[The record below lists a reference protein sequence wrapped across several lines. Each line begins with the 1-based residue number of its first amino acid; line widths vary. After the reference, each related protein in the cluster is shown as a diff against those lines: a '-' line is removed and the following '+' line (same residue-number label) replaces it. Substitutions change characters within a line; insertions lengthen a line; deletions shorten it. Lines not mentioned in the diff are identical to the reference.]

1 MNCFSIRMVGMLFAV
16 GMIVSSTQTMAETPR
31 PEAPV
36 VQEFVDGFLFE
47 APSDELLV
55 TMNVRVY
62 DSQGKQ
68 ILNRRSSGEPVE
80 FLVDHLP
87 DGHYRYEQVIVIGN
101 HDHRT
106 DTFGQLKRER
116 VLRNFDDFILRDGV
130 IVDRSGQQRPTA
142 GQLDSTIQ
150 AFGELAFSI
159 TSALIKPA
167 IAQTG
172 SNIEVESGIP
182 TITYDDTDN
191 GDGHEWET
199 YTNAFLSGG
208 GFWGVWDNLNNNRVI
223 YLGSSSFNSNSFVV
237 DDQSGDIKL
246 ADDAVSIDRSHS
258 RMGIGSTAPSASLH
272 ISDAKPDILLF
283 DETENVQCQIV
294 NRFGRLDIDAEN
306 PSEGDFRQPFSIKAN
321 AETGSLELK
330 DRNVSILSGILEID
344 KGPSDAFPETVKVN
358 GDFWISDPENDIPGV
373 FLNRFGGAWR
383 LNADES
389 GFFMRSDQNDGTG
402 LSTTPFKILNQAPDN
417 SLVVRDSGNIGLG
430 TESPE
435 SNLHVSGGN
444 PAIRLENT
452 NLSSQTFEMLN
463 AAGSFYL
470 NRYNGDDQVSPLI
483 ISSAAPHL
491 AITAGGTRVSM
502 GDLIHARYDGS
513 GVGIGT
519 TSPGATLHLQRSNP
533 GIRFENTATGNNV
546 MDLEFSNNFLRI
558 KGAEGQDLGKINAAA
573 PVGTF
578 TTDAN
583 GRTGYGTAN
592 PAASFNVKYRSAH
605 GSVPIFLAQA
615 PNNDEIFRIQ
625 LNGDTFLRGALIHSS
640 DRNAKTAI
648 QPINNAEILQ
658 KVTELPISQWQYKAS
673 EGINHLGPMAQD
685 FKAAFNLGDTDTGI
699 ATVDLDGVALASIQ
713 ALAERDREISMENK
727 RLRDEN
733 LQLKQAHRELLK
745 AFHADRERMAT
756 LEAVVTELVEES
768 SEPLY
773 TGIR

>member
-283 DETENVQCQIV
+283 DETENVQYQIV

-330 DRNVSILSGILEID
+330 DRNVSILNGILEVD

-358 GDFWISDPENDIPGV
+358 GDFWIFDPENDIPGV

-502 GDLIHARYDGS
+502 GNLIHARYDGS

-519 TSPGATLHLQRSNP
+519 TSPGATLHVAKDDAKILV
-533 GIRFENTATGNNV
+533 ENTGGTETRTLFEINNNGANRF
-546 MDLEFSNNFLRI
+546 LINNSNSGSSWAFLSS
-558 KGAEGQDLGKINAAA
+558 
-573 PVGTF
+573 T
-578 TTDAN
+578 
-583 GRTGYGTAN
+583 
-592 PAASFNVKYRSAH
+592 
-605 GSVPIFLAQA
+605 
-615 PNNDEIFRIQ
+615 NDEFRISDQ
-625 LNGDTFLRGALIHSS
+625 NTGQPELRVQSGGNMIIQGSLTQNS
-640 DRNAKTAI
+640 DRNNKMAI
-648 QPINNAEILQ
+648 VPLDPGTILE
-658 KVTELPISQWQYKAS
+658 KVAALPISQWQYRDTP
-673 EGINHLGPMAQD
+673 GVNHIGTMAQD
-685 FKAAFNLGDTDTGI
+685 FYDTFQVGATRKGISSIDTS
-699 ATVDLDGVALASIQ
+699 GVALAAIQ
-713 ALAERDREISMENK
+713 ALAARDEEIGMDNQ
-727 RLRDEN
+727 RLREEN
-733 LQLKQAHRELLK
+733 LQLKQTHRELLRMLHEERGRNDTQS
-745 AFHADRERMAT
+745 AELAALRADRGRLQR
-756 LEAVVTELVEES
+756 LEAMVAGLVAGDA
-768 SEPLY
+768 EPVL
-773 TGIR
+773 TSTR